1 MTDIYKRRK
10 LGPILEV
17 TAALDAEWW
26 PSIQPFTSVDLRNER
41 DRLMRTDAAE

>member
-1 MTDIYKRRK
+1 MTDIYKRRN

-17 TAALDAEWW
+17 AAALYEEWW

-41 DRLMRTDAAE
+41 DRLMRADAVE